1 MRKPSDKTIFLIIVL
16 MILGGWFYWFQWR
29 PEKLRQKT
37 LIAIRECEKKVFNRM
52 NELNY
57 DWAEGKEWIK
67 IPDQS
72 YDDNEYGWLYPDQDF
87 QLKTN
92 TKKRAL
98 AECLKVDWLTN
109 D

>member
-1 MRKPSDKTIFLIIVL
+1 MRKPSDRTIFLVIAL
-16 MILGGWFYWFQWR
+16 AILGGWFYWFQWR
-29 PEKLRQKT
+29 PEKLRQEA
-37 LIAIRECEKKVFNRM
+37 LMIVRECEKKVFNRA

-72 YDDNEYGWLYPDQDF
+72 YGDDEYGWLYPDQHF

-92 TKKRAL
+92 AKKRSL
-98 AECLKVDWLTN
+98 AECLKKMAP
-109 D
+109 